1 MSKERNDSLVE
12 KLANTP
18 TGRRSFLRNT
28 GIAALVAAGT
38 IGGPGRTAAAQTKA
52 NTNTSLALATSDIPE
67 GARLT
72 LRMMRSLT
80 LYNIGF
86 LSGSDKDR
94 AGIKAI
100 ALGQLSEQ
108 FSQLGS
114 IDGSW
119 VGYTPNPDD
128 DDPWPWPWW
137 WGGRHPIDVGEII
150 KWGEIP
156 FDGQLTV
163 KLFNALSVYNQ
174 SFLRKSADQQ
184 RKLQAVALGQ
194 IKQLVGKLG
203 SSGGGTASWEDGDDL
218 CPPWWRG
225 PWPGPR
231 RAGDPEPEPNLGAT
245 LDIANSLI
253 DFNLGAAFADGAAWS
268 DLQRTAFDQMNQQFG
283 QLSGGMKTM
292 GAARFAMYE
301 PGDDICP
308 PFWPWR
314 GPRPHWFSEF
324 FDPQPVPWRVAS
336 PASKLTKGIFRSLT
350 LIASASIFQDVRAG
364 VALQELAIG
373 QVGDQLEQLGKQI
386 G

>member
-1 MSKERNDSLVE
+1 MSNERNESLVE

-28 GIAALVAAGT
+28 GIAALMAAGAVGLP
-38 IGGPGRTAAAQTKA
+38 GGIAAAQSKETTLVSQEA
-52 NTNTSLALATSDIPE
+52 SEIPE

-72 LRMMRSLT
+72 LRLMRSLT
-80 LYNIGF
+80 LYNMGF
-86 LSGSDKDR
+86 LSSSANNR
-94 AGIKAI
+94 AAIKEIAI
-100 ALGQLSEQ
+100 KQIREQ

-119 VGYTPNPDD
+119 VGYTPNPED

-137 WGGRHPIDVGEII
+137 WGRRKHIDFGDII

-156 FDGQLTV
+156 LDGQLTV
-163 KLFNALSVYNQ
+163 KLFNALTVYNQ
-174 SFLRKSADQQ
+174 SFLRKSGDQQ
-184 RKLQAVALGQ
+184 RKLQSVALGQ

-203 SSGGGTASWEDGDDL
+203 SSGGGIASWEEGDDL
-218 CPPWWRG
+218 CPPWWRW

-231 RAGDPEPEPNLGAT
+231 RSGDPEPEPNLGAT

-253 DFNLGAAFADGAAWS
+253 DFNLGAAFTDGVAWS
-268 DLQRTAFDQMNQQFG
+268 DLQGTAFDQMNQQFG
-283 QLSGGMKTM
+283 QLSGGMKAM
-292 GAARFAMYE
+292 GATGFAMYE

-308 PFWPWR
+308 RWWPWPWP
-314 GPRPHWFSEF
+314 GPRRFNDV
-324 FDPQPVPWRVAS
+324 FDPSPQPWRISS

-350 LIASASIFQDVRAG
+350 LVASASIFQDIQAG
-364 VALQELAIG
+364 AALQELAINEAG
-373 QVGDQLEQLGKQI
+373 TQLEQLGKQI